1 MSNTTTLAG
10 RSNATA
16 ASSDIPKT
24 TMSQKVGMQP
34 QPPQTS
40 AETVSTFAW
49 PLGRF
54 TPVPPSIP
62 SQVVQPFSTHS
73 LPNLINNKPSFSQVR
88 PVDPTTAPPSLSNS
102 TAAQSDNLFPV
113 SEYNNSDGT
122 TACKIAASLITI
134 NNAVG
139 YSAEELDSKLQVG
152 YLVAGIGDEDC
163 RILNRVLFAVLA
175 EISWA
180 PPCI

>member
-1 MSNTTTLAG
+1 
-10 RSNATA
+10 
-16 ASSDIPKT
+16 
-24 TMSQKVGMQP
+24 MQP

-49 PLGRF
+49 PLEALPSVPSS
-54 TPVPPSIP
+54 TPSRTVT
-62 SQVVQPFSTHS
+62 VQPFFAGS
-73 LPNLINNKPSFSQVR
+73 LPNVTNKDPPSFSQVR
-88 PVDPTTAPPSLSNS
+88 HLDPTPTPRLFGSA
-102 TAAQSDNLFPV
+102 AAQSNNLWHVP
-113 SEYNNSDGT
+113 NNTSDGT

-180 PPCI
+180 PP